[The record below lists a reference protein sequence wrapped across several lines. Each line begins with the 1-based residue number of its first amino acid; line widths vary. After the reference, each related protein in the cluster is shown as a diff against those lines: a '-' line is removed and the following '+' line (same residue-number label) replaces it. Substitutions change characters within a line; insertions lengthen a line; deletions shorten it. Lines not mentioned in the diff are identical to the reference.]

1 MRHNI
6 GHSNVNVGVK
16 IQTDNKDLKIWRKN
30 SSYTMGLPMLGIKPY
45 LSSKNCDL
53 SNRSSIQNYQISSSV
68 SNEFGHKLW
77 NIECSRSVFFDKGL
91 GGSIWNALPSIFFV
105 AQYMGSNHF
114 WRSIPICKIIKLS
127 QGINSVVCI

>member
-1 MRHNI
+1 MIFENCQGPEVVGSSLYQKNIGAQLTHLHVPSLCKEFSVMRHNI

-30 SSYTMGLPMLGIKPY
+30 SSHTMGLPMLGIKPY

-68 SNEFGHKLW
+68 SNEFGHKL
-77 NIECSRSVFFDKGL
+77 
-91 GGSIWNALPSIFFV
+91 
-105 AQYMGSNHF
+105 
-114 WRSIPICKIIKLS
+114 
-127 QGINSVVCI
+127 